1 GAAGRSTAN
10 PKHADSAARS
20 KIFNPSA
27 NKLRRKWC
35 IGSVPNAAAVQRCR
49 PARPLSSEPPVERLG
64 NEELALVED
73 GASHARIRPPQS
85 CRGILNH
92 FSARKVRFHYQHRGI
107 KERPEDQ
114 RIGGV
119 HRRQI
124 TDNRREPLP
133 QAKENAAKIRPIG

>member
-1 GAAGRSTAN
+1 KTNASRTLRRLMRSERTPARPVGRAGAAGRSTAN

-64 NEELALVED
+64 NEGLALVED
-73 GASHARIRPPQS
+73 GASHA
-85 CRGILNH
+85 
-92 FSARKVRFHYQHRGI
+92 
-107 KERPEDQ
+107 
-114 RIGGV
+114 
-119 HRRQI
+119 
-124 TDNRREPLP
+124 
-133 QAKENAAKIRPIG
+133 